1 MAVRKLH
8 SAYPIL
14 PEGEQ
19 VIRIKEVD
27 SSKYNDFDKLTIIVE
42 NAAGIT
48 GRVNFNFVN
57 DDGSPN
63 DIAEGIYSR
72 MCRAALNDQTLDE
85 CDFDDL
91 PGCYALVDVKHRE
104 YNGNAYADIKKWL
117 GHADEFDR
125 QETAKKVVSTEP
137 KKMTAAQRIAA
148 MRAKK
153 S

>member
-48 GRVNFNFVN
+48 SRVNFNFVN
-57 DDGSPN
+57 EDGSPN

-91 PGCYALVDVKHRE
+91 PGCYVLVDVKHRE
-104 YNGNAYADIKKWL
+104 YNGNTYADIKKWL
-117 GHADEFDR
+117 GHADDFDR

-137 KKMTAAQRIAA
+137 KKMTAAQRLAA
-148 MRAKK
+148 IRAKK